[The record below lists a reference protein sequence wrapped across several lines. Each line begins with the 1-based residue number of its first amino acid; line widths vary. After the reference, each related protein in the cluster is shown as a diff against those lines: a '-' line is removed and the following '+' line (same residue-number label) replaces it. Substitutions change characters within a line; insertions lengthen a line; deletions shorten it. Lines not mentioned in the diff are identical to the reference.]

1 MPRGDPKDE
10 YKDLSDNMRNYVNVR
25 FAQLTLFVAITAALV
40 TIAFTSEPPVSDSMR
55 FVLKIGGIITTVV
68 FAIMEER
75 AADYWHHYRRRA
87 VELERELGY
96 KQYST
101 RPARRIMSATNAVR
115 VFYICVFL
123 FWLATLIWYS
133 NF

>member
-55 FVLKIGGIITTVV
+55 FVLKIGGVIRPWYLRSWRSGRLITGIT
-68 FAIMEER
+68 IDGGPLSWKEN
-75 AADYWHHYRRRA
+75 W
-87 VELERELGY
+87 
-96 KQYST
+96 
-101 RPARRIMSATNAVR
+101 ATSSIRQGQHDV
-115 VFYICVFL
+115 
-123 FWLATLIWYS
+123 S
-133 NF
+133 

>member
-55 FVLKIGGIITTVV
+55 FVLKIGGVITTVV